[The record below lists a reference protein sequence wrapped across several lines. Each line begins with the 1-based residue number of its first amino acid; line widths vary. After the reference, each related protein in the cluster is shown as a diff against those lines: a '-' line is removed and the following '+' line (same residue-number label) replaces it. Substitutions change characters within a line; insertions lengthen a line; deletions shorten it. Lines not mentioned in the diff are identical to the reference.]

1 MREWVRALSACASLS
16 PARWRAKPETGSAQ
30 AKAQKKARQ
39 EFCEGF
45 LNPEGQAAVVV
56 DEAVLA
62 YASGWYRASD
72 TVATWMPNN
81 TAHLAPGKTYGRGTG
96 GVGDP
101 RPTNGTGGVGDP
113 RPTRWDG
120 RGRRP
125 APNKMGRAGS
135 TRAQRWDGR
144 GRRSSRDKIAVTTG
158 TFGLT
163 VKLGSATFEFLFS
176 TVPKSTKSIGGAP
189 EGRQCAPLLGRRVS
203 PSLAELT
210 VVEPD

>member
-1 MREWVRALSACASLS
+1 M
-16 PARWRAKPETGSAQ
+16 
-30 AKAQKKARQ
+30 
-39 EFCEGF
+39 
-45 LNPEGQAAVVV
+45 

-62 YASGWYRASD
+62 YASGWCPALP
-72 TVATWMPNN
+72 TVATDMPNN
-81 TAHLAPGKTYGRGTG
+81 TGHVTTSKTYGGGTG

-101 RPTNGTGGVGDP
+101 RAN
-113 RPTRWDG
+113 
-120 RGRRP
+120 
-125 APNKMGRAGS
+125 
-135 TRAQRWDGR
+135 
-144 GRRSSRDKIAVTTG
+144 KIAVTIG

-203 PSLAELT
+203 PSLAEFT